1 MNFFKLRI
9 LNALLLFII
18 GILLGFIIK
27 DKIFSPKD
35 GRSPASAIITKTNKI
50 SSNVDSL
57 EAKDG
62 KDEILDEKEE
72 YNVFDD
78 EEAYDVSSQQQKSE
92 KTLDQEKEN
101 ETPTENEDDT
111 VKFVDLSEPFFANPN
126 KFKNEI
132 VTMDIQMIFARK
144 VDSGW
149 RLNLM
154 YVDSQKGVKYVYLD
168 SDLILSDKIELK
180 IGYFYRVSFKCVKGE
195 LNQGNTLLSIKFT
208 GKKADWATGI
218 SAVE

>member
-9 LNALLLFII
+9 LNTSLIFII

-27 DKIFSPKD
+27 DKMFTAQDNRLSSVIQTEGETS
-35 GRSPASAIITKTNKI
+35 ASGLQSN
-50 SSNVDSL
+50 SS
-57 EAKDG
+57 A
-62 KDEILDEKEE
+62 LDEKNE

-78 EEAYDVSSQQQKSE
+78 DEDYDIPVPKKAAKKQNEINEEGKKPSE
-92 KTLDQEKEN
+92 IEDKTA
-101 ETPTENEDDT
+101 
-111 VKFVDLSEPFFANPN
+111 KFVDFSSPFFKNPA

-144 VDSGW
+144 SDSGW

-154 YVDSQKGVKYVYLD
+154 YMDSQKGVKYVYLD
-168 SDLILSDKIELK
+168 SDLLVSDKINLK
-180 IGYFYRVSFKCVKGE
+180 IGYFYRVYFKCTRGE
-195 LNQGNTLLSIKFT
+195 LNKGNILLSIAPT

-218 SAVE
+218 SAIE